1 VELADGSAVF
11 SFLGEVYLLCG
22 AAGDQVIWG
31 MVWVKAEKQ
40 VVNKSLWKYLY
51 KSDFFPFRSI
61 FGLMRSDIY
70 ATDVFLF
77 QGSIQSNDTFYQQ
90 AKKLLPHF

>member
-1 VELADGSAVF
+1 
-11 SFLGEVYLLCG
+11 
-22 AAGDQVIWG
+22 
-31 MVWVKAEKQ
+31 
-40 VVNKSLWKYLY
+40 
-51 KSDFFPFRSI
+51 
-61 FGLMRSDIY
+61 MRSDIY